1 MTKTTILAAQFAACA
16 ALAACGGGG
25 SSAPPPAPVPPPP
38 APQSFDYVA
47 PAVGETD
54 VFTRILTDS
63 QGTRVALQIRQR
75 VSSANADGT
84 LMVSYDDPTGTDVVE
99 DGLTFRTAPEVVHVA
114 ANGGTLGYTVTET
127 DGSEVDCSYGAPD
140 SDGTISQAGRAQ
152 ALGLRHAD
160 SLQVGQSFKSTYAI
174 TCGSQPPVTYHVN
187 GRVIDVESVAVGTGV
202 IQAVKETV
210 TTSWVSNGFANNTD
224 VTVWRDPARSLF
236 PVMIDESITHGD
248 TSKPWISHE
257 TRQLLSRQ

>member
-1 MTKTTILAAQFAACA
+1 MTKTTTLAALSAACA
-16 ALAACGGGG
+16 ALAACGGG
-25 SSAPPPAPVPPPP
+25 SSAPPPAPVPPP
-38 APQSFDYVA
+38 APRSFDYVA
-47 PAVGETD
+47 PTVGETD
-54 VFTRILTDS
+54 VFTRILTDN

-75 VSSANADGT
+75 VTSANADGT
-84 LMVSYDDPTGTDVVE
+84 LTVAYDDPTGTDVVE

-152 ALGLRHAD
+152 ALALRRAA
-160 SLQVGQSFKSTYAI
+160 SLQVGQNFKSTYAI
-174 TCGSQPPVTYHVN
+174 TCGSQPPVTYHVS
-187 GRVIDVESVAVGTGV
+187 GSVLDVESVAVGTGV
-202 IQAVKETV
+202 ILAVKETV
-210 TTSWVSNGFANNTD
+210 TTSWVADGFANSTD

-248 TSKPWISHE
+248 TSKPWIAHE
-257 TRQLLSRQ
+257 TRQLLSR

>member
-63 QGTRVALQIRQR
+63 QGSRVALQIRQQ
-75 VSSANADGT
+75 VTSANADGT
-84 LMVSYDDPTGTDVVE
+84 LLVTYDDPTGTDVAE

-114 ANGGTLGYTVTET
+114 ADGGTLGYTVTEP
-127 DGSEVDCSYGAPD
+127 DGSQVDCTYGAPD
-140 SDGTISQAGRAQ
+140 SDGTIEQAGRVQAQ
-152 ALGLRHAD
+152 ALRRAA
-160 SLQVGQSFKSTYAI
+160 SLQIGQNFKATYAI
-174 TCGSQPPVTYHVN
+174 TCGTQAPVTYHVS
-187 GRVIDVESVAVGTGV
+187 GSVVDLETVAVGTGV
-202 IQAVKETV
+202 VQAVKETI
-210 TTSWVSNGFANNTD
+210 TTSWVADGFANSTD

-236 PVMIDESITHGD
+236 TVMLDESIVHGD
-248 TSKPWISHE
+248 TSRPWISHE